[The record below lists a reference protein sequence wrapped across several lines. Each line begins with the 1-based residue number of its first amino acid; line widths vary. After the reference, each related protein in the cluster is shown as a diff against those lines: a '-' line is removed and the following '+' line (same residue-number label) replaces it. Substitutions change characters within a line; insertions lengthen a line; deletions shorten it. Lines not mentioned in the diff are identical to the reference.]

1 MKKIILILCLLTSLT
16 TMARF
21 EEQYGANEIKHQEYE
36 NGVVSKTFST
46 KNSNHIYE
54 VETFKSSKNA
64 EEYFQNILNVV
75 EEEKKIK
82 VLDYTDIFGIKKITF
97 FTEKKLIVISKSN
110 KEVSQLILNINT
122 LDEAVNFGQY
132 LKLNNVHGSI
142 ELTILNAKT
151 DYIMR
156 NIK

>member
-1 MKKIILILCLLTSLT
+1 MKKLILIIGVLTSLT

-21 EEQYGANEIKHQEYE
+21 EEQYGANEIKNQKYE
-36 NGVVSKTFST
+36 NGVISKTFST
-46 KNSNHIYE
+46 KDYKQVYTVE
-54 VETFKSSKNA
+54 VIPTSKKA
-64 EEYFQNILNVV
+64 EEYFQSLLNKI
-75 EEEKKIK
+75 EEKKFKI
-82 VLDYTDIFGIKKITF
+82 LDYTDIFAIKKITF
-97 FTEKKLIVISKSN
+97 IAGSDIIVISKAD

-132 LKLNNVHGSI
+132 LKLNDIDSSI

-156 NIK
+156 DIK